1 MNRPLSL
8 AALTVLEL
16 APEDMVSCAAQAG
29 FSHIGIRL
37 IPATETEPRYD
48 LIGDTPRL
56 REVEH
61 RLRDTGVKVL
71 DAEIFR
77 MQPQTR
83 VADLEAAVATAAR
96 LGASELLVAGNDA
109 DEARLID
116 TFAAFCELAQRYQL
130 HAALEFMPWTDTRH
144 LRQAAEQ
151 VRRSAQ
157 PNAGVLVDAF
167 HFSRSRSELADLARV
182 PPSQLRYLQL
192 CDVPAP
198 IPPTLEGILHE
209 ARAERLFPGEGG
221 LDLLG
226 LLQAMPAGIP
236 ISLEVPTHTLARS
249 VNAVERARRAL
260 AATRRLLA
268 QVDATPSDA

>member
-1 MNRPLSL
+1 MTRPLSL

-16 APEDMVSCAAQAG
+16 APEDRVSCAAEAG

-37 IPATETEPRYD
+37 IPATDTEPRYD

-198 IPPTLEGILHE
+198 IPPTPEGILHE

-221 LDLLG
+221 LDLVG

-249 VNAVERARRAL
+249 MNAVERARRAL
-260 AATRRLLA
+260 VATRRLLA
-268 QVDATPSDA
+268 QVDATPSAA